1 MCSSDLVVFLITM
14 EVYIQQSTLILY
26 DAVKC
31 YSPSKSKVS
40 AKRRKT
46 RNDLTLTK
54 SQSNDYFAMRA
65 ETNIR
70 ERSCTIAEPFS
81 TETETLTQEMRDRVL
96 HTMIS
101 RPELFRNTSS
111 PSPNSRLSKIEVS
124 HPCRPFPSLWSVKIF
139 SIFPSFSTRI
149 QQNKFIF
156 ADCQILLKY

>member
-1 MCSSDLVVFLITM
+1 M
-14 EVYIQQSTLILY
+14 EVYIQSSSFILY
-26 DAVKC
+26 DSVKRA
-31 YSPSKSKVS
+31 SPSKSKA

-70 ERSCTIAEPFS
+70 ERSCTFAEPL

-96 HTMIS
+96 HNMIS

-111 PSPNSRLSKIEVS
+111 PAPNPRLSRIEVS
-124 HPCRPFPSLWSVKIF
+124 HLCRLSPFSLCPVKIF
-139 SIFPSFSTRI
+139 SILG
-149 QQNKFIF
+149 QEQNLF
-156 ADCQILLKY
+156 LLLAKLCKNIHH